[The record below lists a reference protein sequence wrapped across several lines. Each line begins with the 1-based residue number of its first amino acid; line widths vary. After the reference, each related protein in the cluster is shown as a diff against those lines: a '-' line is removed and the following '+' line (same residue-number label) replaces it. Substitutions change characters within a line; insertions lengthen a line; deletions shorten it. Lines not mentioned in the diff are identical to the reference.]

1 MSADVSDPNY
11 DWANTTDIVD
21 PGASVS
27 DPNYNWAG
35 GTSSYGE
42 GYDANGNLLPGWTTD
57 FGGDDTNV
65 DTTGQTDFTNVGA
78 PPPSTAYTG
87 PAIPGTTAPGKTGTT
102 APGKTGTTA
111 GGLLGS
117 LFGGGGTSGTPS
129 GGSDL
134 FGSLG
139 ALALGG
145 GLGYLLSNVL
155 SSKSNPSGGAPTPI
169 TMPGSNLSAAPTLV
183 NPGVNPGYAMGQPV
197 APAQGLPSNLGRINP
212 GPIQTINPQTMS
224 PVAPMSMDQ
233 VNAMIGA
240 QR

>member
-1 MSADVSDPNY
+1 MNEDDTGYNPYPYEDDTGYNPY
-11 DWANTTDIVD
+11 DWGGWTSPADD
-21 PGASVS
+21 ADVS
-27 DPNYNWAG
+27 DPNYNWANY
-35 GTSSYGE
+35 GTNSYGE
-42 GYDANGNLLPGWTTD
+42 GYDANGDLLPGWTTD
-57 FGGDDTNV
+57 DQSEFTESGGI
-65 DTTGQTDFTNVGA
+65 
-78 PPPSTAYTG
+78 PSTGYTG
-87 PAIPGTTAPGKTGTT
+87 PGRTGTPAPGKTGTT
-102 APGKTGTTA
+102 
-111 GGLLGS
+111 GGGFLGS
-117 LFGGGGTSGTPS
+117 LFGGGGKTGTTG

-155 SSKSNPSGGAPTPI
+155 SNKGTPSGGAPTPI

-197 APAQGLPSNLGRINP
+197 APVQGLPSNLGRINP
-212 GPIQTINPQTMS
+212 GPMQTINPQTMS